1 MSSDQSDIVKEMGGI
16 GGNGGGAKGF
26 PRSPLDYGSGLLGAG
41 SPSYESRLPFKRS
54 NPLTR
59 DTDF

>member
-1 MSSDQSDIVKEMGGI
+1 MGGM

-26 PRSPLDYGSGLLGAG
+26 PRSPLDYGSSLLGAG

-59 DTDF
+59 DSDF